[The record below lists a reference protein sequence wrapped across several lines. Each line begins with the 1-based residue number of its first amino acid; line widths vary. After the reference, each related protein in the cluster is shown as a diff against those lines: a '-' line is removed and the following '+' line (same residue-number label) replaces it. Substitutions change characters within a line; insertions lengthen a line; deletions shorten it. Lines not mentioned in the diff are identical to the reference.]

1 MRAIHAYVTGR
12 VQGVFFRQSTRHRGR
27 RLGLDGWVRNLGDGR
42 VEAWA
47 QGEETAVE
55 RFVEW
60 LWEGPP
66 NASVTGV
73 ESHDVDP
80 DGNLQ
85 DFLIVN

>member
-1 MRAIHAYVTGR
+1 MKAVHAFVTGR
-12 VQGVFFRQSTRHRGR
+12 VQGVFFRQSTRQRGR

-47 QGEETAVE
+47 QGEESSVE

-60 LWEGPP
+60 LWEGPA
-66 NASVTGV
+66 NAVVTGV

-80 DGNLQ
+80 DANLQ